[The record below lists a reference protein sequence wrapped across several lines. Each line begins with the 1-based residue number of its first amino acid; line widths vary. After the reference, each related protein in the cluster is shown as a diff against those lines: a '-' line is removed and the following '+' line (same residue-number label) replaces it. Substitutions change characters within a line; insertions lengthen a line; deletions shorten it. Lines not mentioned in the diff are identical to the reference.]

1 LNSLIKYIQPTFR
14 QVLGTCLIASLA
26 FSMTACTGLGSG
38 GKTPVKGKTVDKTHS
53 SQATANKGY
62 WLVGGEDGSST
73 SAPSSVDPKE
83 ITIRIPSRNKG
94 KSEPV
99 TKRKAAKSTNAGKT
113 AEKTASDAPSLEQ
126 MRRDVGIFKS
136 VRPGEYALEKG
147 DTVIIHLQGIPEPET
162 VEDIVDANGM
172 VTLPLIDEV
181 QASNRSSRQIEADIK
196 SRYIPDFYRNIN
208 VTVLVP
214 SKSYY
219 VEGKVEDPG
228 KFQLRGVVKVM
239 QAIAEAGGVTE
250 FAHPWKVTIT
260 RGDNVILL
268 DRNAVK
274 NDPSLDLELIPG
286 DRVEVKEHW
295 F

>member
-1 LNSLIKYIQPTFR
+1 MNSLIKKYIQPTLR
-14 QVLGTCLIASLA
+14 HVLGTCLLATLA
-26 FSMTACTGLGSG
+26 FSLTACTSSG
-38 GKTPVKGKTVDKTHS
+38 GKGKMPVNGKTVDKTRT
-53 SQATANKGY
+53 SQATENKGY
-62 WLVGGEDGSST
+62 WLVGGEDGSSA
-73 SAPSSVDPKE
+73 SAPSSVDPRE
-83 ITIRIPSRNKG
+83 ITIRIPNRKG

-99 TKRKAAKSTNAGKT
+99 TKRKAAKSDKA
-113 AEKTASDAPSLEQ
+113 ADDAPSLEQ
-126 MRRDVGIFKS
+126 MRREVGIFKS
-136 VRPGEYALEKG
+136 VRAGEYALEKG

-172 VTLPLIDEV
+172 VTLPLIDAV
-181 QASNRSSRQIEADIK
+181 QASGRSSRQIESDIK
-196 SRYIPDFYRNIN
+196 SRYTPDYYRNIN

-274 NDPSLDLELIPG
+274 NNPSLDLELIPG

>member
-1 LNSLIKYIQPTFR
+1 MNSLTNNIHTTFHR
-14 QVLGTCLIASLA
+14 VLGTCLLGALA
-26 FSMTACTGLGSG
+26 LSMTACVGTRGSG
-38 GKTPVKGKTVDKTHS
+38 SSPGVKTVDKTHTS
-53 SQATANKGY
+53 KATANKGY
-62 WLVGGEDGSST
+62 WLVGGEDGSSVST
-73 SAPSSVDPKE
+73 PSSSDPKE
-83 ITIRIPSRNKG
+83 ITIRIPGRKA
-94 KSEPV
+94 KSTSTPSA
-99 TKRKAAKSTNAGKT
+99 KRKAAKPKA
-113 AEKTASDAPSLEQ
+113 ADDAPSIEQ
-126 MRRDVGIFKS
+126 MRREVGIFKS
-136 VRPGEYALEKG
+136 VRAGEYALEKG
-147 DTVIIHLQGIPEPET
+147 DTVIVHLQGIPQPET

-172 VTLPLIDEV
+172 ITLPLIDEV
-181 QASNRSSRQIEADIK
+181 QASNRSSRQIENDIK

-274 NDPSLDLELIPG
+274 NNPSLDLELIPG